1 MTPDNVL
8 YTLFCRADG
17 SAEIA
22 MELSHKS
29 QKKGAHTRTQTATDI
44 KEMQNGAAATSCR
57 CRCLAPTSCPI

>member
-29 QKKGAHTRTQTATDI
+29 QKKVHIHARRLQQT
-44 KEMQNGAAATSCR
+44 
-57 CRCLAPTSCPI
+57 